1 VHPGVV
7 KFAKQRCERWR
18 VDVQLLV
25 ADARTL
31 PFKAR
36 AFDSLLSEG
45 LLEHYPEGERVKM
58 LDEMGRA
65 AKLLV
70 IDVPCAE
77 RNPGVREGYGDEDLK
92 PPEYW
97 RDLFKRREL
106 RVAEEYVREKRADGA
121 IVRWGA
127 VLGSG

>member
-1 VHPGVV
+1 
-7 KFAKQRCERWR
+7 
-18 VDVQLLV
+18 
-25 ADARTL
+25 
-31 PFKAR
+31 
-36 AFDSLLSEG
+36 
-45 LLEHYPEGERVKM
+45 
-58 LDEMGRA
+58 
-65 AKLLV
+65 
-70 IDVPCAE
+70 
-77 RNPGVREGYGDEDLK
+77 LK